1 LYLKRLEMQGFKSFA
16 KKADLS
22 FNNSITIVVGPNG
35 SGKSN
40 IVDAIRWV
48 LGEGSAKSLR
58 GSKMED
64 VIFSGSTDKK
74 PLGMAQVSLTL
85 DNSTGIF
92 PVDYNEIKITRK
104 LFRSGE
110 SEYLINNVR
119 CRQKDIHELIM
130 DTGIGK
136 DGFSIIGQGKV
147 DQILLSQADEKRA
160 LIEEVAGISKYRYR
174 KNEAKRKLADTE
186 NSLLRVKDIV
196 AELESQKEPLRE
208 QAEKARIY
216 KEYKG
221 QLDDLE
227 INLAKFTISNLEEK
241 SEKIKSE
248 KEITIKDNILR
259 ETSIIKDE
267 SKIEEMSLNLENLIR
282 ESAEIQNKIYQISNE
297 INDYENKK
305 DFSGKM
311 MENLKENHIKLQTEK
326 SKVFEELSELSL
338 RKKEEENK
346 HKEILENFEKI
357 AGEFKKEE
365 NKINNIKNSESGVNQ
380 KIQDIK
386 AELFEYAQ
394 NLSEIRNK
402 IIDLEKREAVI
413 GSGEE
418 GIKNKLS
425 RGLEFKNVKVYESE
439 EIKKELLLLDKEK
452 QDLLTKILEI
462 AKNKK
467 IIAEKIINIEESLNK
482 KNKEKERKQ
491 VNVQALEALENN
503 KEGYSAGVKSVFAN
517 KNLRGVI
524 GTVADLADTPSEY
537 RLAVETALGGAIQ
550 NIVTENEVYAKNAID
565 YLRENKAGR
574 ATFLPL
580 SLINERVKNKKIDTK
595 RTGLV
600 SAIDVITFQERFSG
614 IFMHLLGGIYFAPNM
629 EEALKYNKN
638 QDRPVKIVTL
648 KGEVIDP
655 RGAMTGGQY
664 RNNQEGFLLRK
675 EKIKELNLDISELI
689 KEVNLEEKE
698 LSNLQKQVGK
708 VNEEL
713 ADIEKNNLEKDKK
726 KQELENVISQ
736 IDFQIKETEK
746 DILLLQEENKDLR
759 EEKER
764 IAKEKEEN
772 KTALL
777 LQEKEKNDREN
788 LLQKLQDEAEK
799 EKSTLIDLERSLS
812 KIEISYVDL
821 KNKKENKESQLND
834 LNFRIINLEEKG
846 REQEREEKEINLK
859 ISDLQKNE
867 YSFKEDI
874 KNSEIILSD
883 LEKKSESLREL
894 KEEKE
899 KSKKSLEEEVKKN
912 RRIYEEIKDSVHSKE
927 IILEKYL
934 TEINS
939 LKENLQE
946 RFNIIYHRS
955 IQKFD
960 EDFSE
965 RSSKQKVR
973 ELRKNIDELGEVNLI
988 AISEYD
994 KLLERYTFLNTQCI
1008 DLDEAKDSLV
1018 KIIDEMDHIIVKKF
1032 KDTYLKLNEA
1042 FKETFSDMFNGGS
1055 AEIVMTDKEN
1065 VLETGIEIIAQ
1076 PPGKTP
1082 KHLSLLSG
1090 GEKAMTAICL
1100 LFAILKIKPG
1110 PFCILDEIEA
1120 SLDESN
1126 VARFAG
1132 FLKKFAQL
1140 TQFVVISHR
1149 KGTMEAGDVLYGVT
1163 MEEKGISSLIS
1174 VRISETIKLTS

>member
-1 LYLKRLEMQGFKSFA
+1 MYLKRLEIQGFKSFA

-74 PLGMAQVSLTL
+74 SLGMAQVSLTL
-85 DNSTGIF
+85 DNSSGIF

-104 LFRSGE
+104 LYRSGE

-136 DGFSIIGQGKV
+136 DSFSIIGQGKV
-147 DQILLSQADEKRA
+147 DQILLSQAEEKRA

-208 QAEKARIY
+208 QAEKAKIY
-216 KEYKG
+216 KEYKN

-241 SEKIKSE
+241 SEKISAE
-248 KEITIKDNILR
+248 KEIIIKDNIMR
-259 ETSIIKDE
+259 ETKIIKDE
-267 SKIEEMSLNLENLIR
+267 TKIEEMSLNLENLIR
-282 ESAEIQNKIYQISNE
+282 ESSEIQSKIYQINNE
-297 INDYENKK
+297 INDFENKR

-311 MENLKENHIKLQTEK
+311 KENLKENYTKLQLEK
-326 SKVFEELSELSL
+326 SRISEELNKLSLKEKVEESACKEILEKFEKVFQEF
-338 RKKEEENK
+338 KEEENK
-346 HKEILENFEKI
+346 I
-357 AGEFKKEE
+357 
-365 NKINNIKNSESGVNQ
+365 NKIKNSESGVNQ

-386 AELFEYAQ
+386 AELFEHAQ

-402 IIDLEKREAVI
+402 IINLEKREAVI

-425 RGLEFKNVKVYESE
+425 RGHEFKKGKTE
-439 EIKKELLLLDKEK
+439 EAEKLKNQILLINKEK
-452 QDLLTKILEI
+452 QELL
-462 AKNKK
+462 
-467 IIAEKIINIEESLNK
+467 EKIGSIIKKKESITVKINNIEDSCSK
-482 KNKEKERKQ
+482 KNKEKERREI
-491 VNVQALEALENN
+491 NAQALEALENN
-503 KEGYSAGVKSVFAN
+503 KEGYSAGVKSIFAN
-517 KNLRGVI
+517 KSLKGII
-524 GTVADLADTPSEY
+524 GTIADIAETPSEY

-550 NIVTENEVYAKNAID
+550 NIVTENEAYAKNAIE

-580 SLINERVKNKKIDTK
+580 NLINERVKNRKADSK
-595 RTGLV
+595 RSGLI
-600 SAIDVITFQERFSG
+600 SAIDVIEFEKKYSG
-614 IFMHLLGGIYFAPNM
+614 IFQHLLGGIYFSANM
-629 EEALKYNKN
+629 EEALSYNKN
-638 QDRPVKIVTL
+638 QERPVKIVTL

-664 RNNQEGFLLRK
+664 RNNQDGFLLRK
-675 EKIKELNLDISELI
+675 EKIKDLNSEVSKLI
-689 KEVNLEEKE
+689 KEIESERKE
-698 LSNLQKQVGK
+698 LFDFNEEIKII
-708 VNEEL
+708 NEEL
-713 ADIEKNNLEKDKK
+713 DILQQNSLEKDQKK
-726 KQELENVISQ
+726 RELENILTQ
-736 IDFQIKETEK
+736 INFQITETEK
-746 DILLLQEENKDLR
+746 DILLLEEEGKELK
-759 EEKER
+759 EEKDN
-764 IAKEKEEN
+764 IIKEKDEL
-772 KTALL
+772 KVRLL
-777 LQEKEKNDREN
+777 NQEKEKNNKEN
-788 LLQKLQDEAEK
+788 LLQKLHIESEEEK
-799 EKSTLIDLERSLS
+799 NTLIDLERSLG
-812 KIEISYVDL
+812 KIEISYIDL
-821 KNKKENKESQLND
+821 KNKKENKKSQLAD
-834 LNFRIINLEEKG
+834 FRLRIKNLEEKFHD
-846 REQEREEKEINLK
+846 QEKEEKEINIK
-859 ISDLQKNE
+859 IKDLQENE
-867 YSFKEDI
+867 STFNKDI
-874 KNSEIILSD
+874 KSSEVILND
-883 LEKKSESLREL
+883 LEKKAEAVREE

-899 KSKKSLEEEVKKN
+899 KNKRLLEEEVKKN
-912 RRIYEEIKDSVHSKE
+912 KKRFGEIKDSAHSKE

-955 IQKFD
+955 IK
-960 EDFSE
+960 EFSE
-965 RSSKQKVR
+965 GFNERTSKQRVR
-973 ELRKNIDELGEVNLI
+973 ELRRNIEDLGEVNLI

-1008 DLDEAKDSLV
+1008 DLDEAKDSLI
-1018 KIIDEMDHIIVKKF
+1018 KIINEMDHIIVKKF
-1032 KDTYLKLNEA
+1032 KDTYVKLNET
-1042 FKETFSDMFNGGS
+1042 FKETFKEMFNGGS

-1132 FLKKFAQL
+1132 FLKKFAQI

-1163 MEEKGISSLIS
+1163 MEEKGISSLMS

>member
-1 LYLKRLEMQGFKSFA
+1 MYLKRLEMQGFKSFA

-64 VIFSGSTDKK
+64 VIFSGSIDKK

-85 DNSTGIF
+85 DNSSGIF

-104 LFRSGE
+104 LYRSGE

-196 AELESQKEPLRE
+196 AELESQKEPLGE

-221 QLDDLE
+221 ELDDLE

-248 KEITIKDNILR
+248 KEIVIKDNILR
-259 ETSIIKDE
+259 ETTIIKDE
-267 SKIEEMSLNLENLIR
+267 SKIEEMSLELENLTR

-297 INDYENKK
+297 INDFENKR

-311 MENLKENHIKLQTEK
+311 MENLKESYTKLQVEK
-326 SKVFEELSELSL
+326 DKVIEELKELSL
-338 RKKEEENK
+338 REKEEEIQYK
-346 HKEILENFEKI
+346 GIFENFAKI
-357 AGEFKKEE
+357 ADEFKIEG
-365 NKINNIKNSESGVNQ
+365 NKIFSIKNSESGVNQ
-380 KIQDIK
+380 KIQDVK
-386 AELFEYAQ
+386 ADLFEYAQ

-402 IIDLEKREAVI
+402 IIDLEKREAVL

-418 GIKNKLS
+418 GIKSKLS
-425 RGLEFKNVKVYESE
+425 RGEEFKKGKVEEAE
-439 EIKKELLLLDKEK
+439 EIQKNISQVNEEK
-452 QDLLTKILEI
+452 DTLAIQISSFV
-462 AKNKK
+462 KNKENITDK
-467 IIAEKIINIEESLNK
+467 IKNIEESLNK
-482 KNKEKERKQ
+482 KNKDKERKEI
-491 VNVQALEALENN
+491 NAQALEALENN
-503 KEGYSAGVKSVFAN
+503 KEGYSAGVKSIFAN
-517 KNLRGVI
+517 KGLKGII
-524 GTVADLADTPSEY
+524 GTIADLADTHSEY

-550 NIVTENEVYAKNAID
+550 NIVTENEVCAKNAID

-580 SLINERVKNKKIDTK
+580 NLINERVKNKKNEGRK
-595 RTGLV
+595 AGLL
-600 SAIDVITFQERFSG
+600 SAIEVINFEEKFAG
-614 IFMHLLGGIYFAPNM
+614 IFQHLLGGIYIAPNM
-629 EEALKYNKN
+629 DEALKFNKG
-638 QDRPVKIVTL
+638 QERPVKIVTL

-675 EKIKELNLDISELI
+675 EKIKELNMAISELV
-689 KEVNLEEKE
+689 KEIVQEEKE
-698 LSNLQKQVGK
+698 LLLFLEQTNKI
-708 VNEEL
+708 NEEL
-713 ADIEKNNLEKDKK
+713 EILQQNNFEKEKK
-726 KQELENVISQ
+726 KQELENTFSQ
-736 IDFQIKETEK
+736 IDFQIREIEKE
-746 DILLLQEENKDLR
+746 ILLLQGEDKELR
-759 EEKER
+759 EEKET
-764 IAKEKEEN
+764 IIKEKEEF
-772 KTALL
+772 KAKLL
-777 LQEKEKNDREN
+777 IQEKIKNDKEN
-788 LLQKLQDEAEK
+788 LLQKLQDDAEE
-799 EKSTLIDLERSLS
+799 EKNTLIDLEKALS
-812 KIEISYVDL
+812 KIEITYVDL

-834 LNFRIINLEEKG
+834 LKLRIKNLEEKG
-846 REQEREEKEINLK
+846 REQEKEEEEINLK

-874 KNSEIILSD
+874 KNSEIILND

-899 KSKKSLEEEVKKN
+899 KNKKSLEEEVKKN
-912 RRIYEEIKDSVHSKE
+912 RKIYEEIKDSVHSKE

-955 IQKFD
+955 IQEFD
-960 EDFSE
+960 EEFSE